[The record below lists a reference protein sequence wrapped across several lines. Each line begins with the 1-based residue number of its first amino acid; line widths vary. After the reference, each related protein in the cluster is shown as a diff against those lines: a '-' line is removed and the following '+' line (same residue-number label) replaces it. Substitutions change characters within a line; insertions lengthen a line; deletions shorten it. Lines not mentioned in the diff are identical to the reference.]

1 MAEQKFLDLT
11 GLQTYDSKIKE
22 KISTNDAS
30 TLQSAKDYADGLASN
45 YEPAGSINIVKEE
58 LNAKIT
64 SNTESITALQS
75 SKADKS
81 TTLAGYGITNAY
93 TKGETDS
100 AIATAVANADHLK
113 RQIVEV
119 LPNAEEANESTI
131 YMVGTGAGSED
142 SAYEEYMLING
153 AFEKIGSSAVDLT
166 NYATKSYAD
175 GKATEAETNAK
186 SYADSLAVNY
196 ATAAQGTKADT
207 ALQQADITTGKTNG
221 TIKVKSTEVSV
232 AGLKSAAY
240 AETSAFDSAGTASGL
255 VFALENGQVATNKN
269 DITSIKGRL
278 DALEEDTYTPISE
291 EEITALFS

>member
-1 MAEQKFLDLT
+1 MAEQKFLTLEGLT
-11 GLQTYDSKIKE
+11 SYDGKIKG
-22 KISTNDAS
+22 KILADDAKI
-30 TLQSAKDYADGLASN
+30 LQDAKDYADGKVGALKGEL
-45 YEPAGSINIVKEE
+45 EP
-58 LNAKIT
+58 KIT
-64 SNTESITALQS
+64 ANEGEISNLKTG
-75 SKADKS
+75 KADKS

-100 AIATAVANADHLK
+100 AIATAVANASHLK
-113 RQIVEV
+113 RAIVEV
-119 LPNAEEANESTI
+119 LPEVEEADENTI

-166 NYATKSYAD
+166 NYATKSYAN

-255 VFALENGQVATNKN
+255 VSALENGQVATNKN

>member
-1 MAEQKFLDLT
+1 MAEQKFLTLEGLT
-11 GLQTYDSKIKE
+11 SYDGKIKG
-22 KISTNDAS
+22 KILADDAKI
-30 TLQSAKDYADGLASN
+30 LQDAKDYADGKVGALKGEL
-45 YEPAGSINIVKEE
+45 EP
-58 LNAKIT
+58 KIT
-64 SNTESITALQS
+64 ANEGEISNLKTG
-75 SKADKS
+75 KADKA
-81 TTLAGYGITNAY
+81 TTLVGYGITDAY

-100 AIATAVANADHLK
+100 AIATAVANASHLK
-113 RQIVEV
+113 RAIVEV
-119 LPNAEEANESTI
+119 LPEVEEADENTI

-255 VFALENGQVATNKN
+255 VSALESGQVTTNKN
-269 DITSIKGRL
+269 DIIGIKGRL
-278 DALEEDTYTPISE
+278 DSLEENTYTPISE
-291 EEITALFS
+291 EEISALFS